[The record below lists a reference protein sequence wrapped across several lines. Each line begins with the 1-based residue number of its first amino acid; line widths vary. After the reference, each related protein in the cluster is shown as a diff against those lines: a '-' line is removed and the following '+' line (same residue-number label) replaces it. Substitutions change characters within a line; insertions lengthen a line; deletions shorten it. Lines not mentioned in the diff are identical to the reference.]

1 MLSSISRKYLVLFQ
15 LLLLISFNYNI
26 SFAQDTVKLVTY
38 NLLRFNGDTDRNA
51 YFKKIV
57 NELSA
62 DVYIAQE
69 FSNSAGVSNFLNNIL
84 NVNGSNQ
91 YVSAQFFDDH
101 DIDQALFFN
110 KNKFDI
116 ISSSKI
122 IGDPRDVIVYRL
134 LHLETNKVFFI
145 FNLHLKASQG
155 SSNQIRREAQVSSL
169 IDYTKQ
175 MSDNHFYVAA
185 GDFNIYTTDE
195 PAYRKFFE
203 ETSTG
208 FGKFNDLI
216 NVEGKYNDDEF
227 SNIHTQSTRS
237 TQFGGGA
244 SGGMDDRFDFIC
256 RWYFY

>member
-15 LLLLISFNYNI
+15 LLLLISFNYNN

-84 NVNGSNQ
+84 NVNGNNQ

-110 KNKFDI
+110 KNKFEI
-116 ISSSKI
+116 ISTSKI
-122 IGDPRDVIVYRL
+122 IGDPRDVMVYRL
-134 LHLETNKVFFI
+134 KHIETDKLFYVFKM
-145 FNLHLKASQG
+145 NQKASQG
-155 SSNQIRREAQVSSL
+155 
-169 IDYTKQ
+169 
-175 MSDNHFYVAA
+175 
-185 GDFNIYTTDE
+185 
-195 PAYRKFFE
+195 
-203 ETSTG
+203 
-208 FGKFNDLI
+208 
-216 NVEGKYNDDEF
+216 
-227 SNIHTQSTRS
+227 
-237 TQFGGGA
+237 
-244 SGGMDDRFDFIC
+244 
-256 RWYFY
+256 